1 MQPTIHAHISD
12 TCVLLSNILSGS
24 YLQNQTGWSCSG
36 GQLFIVGFL
45 HFKNIEKKL

>member
-1 MQPTIHAHISD
+1 MSLI
-12 TCVLLSNILSGS
+12 LLRFVEE
-24 YLQNQTGWSCSG
+24 YFVWELQSQTGWSCSE